1 MTSEN
6 LTPIFRLSDEYITE
20 ATKLSPI
27 SATFLGIPG
36 YDDKLDDLSL
46 EGSKKK
52 PELIR
57 KTLHTL
63 ANMPPQN
70 EDDRI
75 AASVM
80 YERLSSELALYDS
93 YEAQLVCAVIASP
106 VITIRQVFEVMPHET
121 TEDFKNL
128 TSRLS
133 AVKGAHDSWKS
144 SLIDLAK
151 MGKRAPKRQVSG
163 VADQLKAFSKGA
175 YVGIAKRIDPENKY
189 PELHAAA
196 TSADASAGEL
206 GEWLRTVYLPDAVD
220 HDGLGAARYS
230 VWARHYTGAD
240 LDLRNT
246 YEWGLNDLTR
256 INKRMWEVAEQIK
269 PGAKSLKEVAEF
281 LDRDPKYLVQGS
293 DVLIEMLKE
302 FTEEATAQM
311 DGVYFDIDERIK
323 FCDARLAPEGSAA
336 APYYQSPSEDLS
348 RPGTTW
354 FPTQG
359 KNVFNWWRI
368 PTMWYHEA
376 VPGHHLQ
383 VATTIIEKDR
393 LTRFQRTEAW
403 TSGHGEGW
411 ALYAERFMDELGA
424 FKDPGLEMGHLSA
437 QAWRAVRVVV
447 DIGLHLG
454 YEDPNGKVWNY
465 ESAVE
470 LLMTHALLEEDFAK
484 SEIDRYLGIGGQ
496 AISYKVGERVWM
508 NAREDA
514 KKRIGDRFSLKKFH
528 AFALRIGPMG
538 LDPFE
543 EELSK
548 WDGN

>member
-1 MTSEN
+1 M
-6 LTPIFRLSDEYITE
+6 
-20 ATKLSPI
+20 
-27 SATFLGIPG
+27 
-36 YDDKLDDLSL
+36 
-46 EGSKKK
+46 
-52 PELIR
+52 IR

-63 ANMPPQN
+63 ASMPPQN
-70 EDDRI
+70 ENDRI
-75 AASVM
+75 AAAVM
-80 YERLSSELALYDS
+80 QERLSSELALYDS

-106 VITIRQVFEVMPHET
+106 VISIRQVFEVMPHESAV
-121 TEDFKNL
+121 DFRNF
-128 TSRLS
+128 TARLN

-144 SLIDLAK
+144 LLIDLAK
-151 MGKRAPKRQVSG
+151 MGRKAPKRQVGG
-163 VADQLKAFSKGA
+163 VADQLKAFSQGA
-175 YVGIAKRIDPENKY
+175 YVSIAKRIDSENKY
-189 PELHAAA
+189 PDLHTAAI
-196 TSADASAGEL
+196 SADASAREL
-206 GEWLRTVYLPDAVD
+206 GEWLRTIYLPDAVD
-220 HDGLGAARYS
+220 QDGLGAARYS

-256 INKRMWEVAEQIK
+256 INKRMWEVAEQIT
-269 PGAKSLKEVAEF
+269 PGAKSLQEIAEF

-311 DGVYFDIDERIK
+311 AGAYFDIDERIK

-348 RPGTTW
+348 RPGITW

-383 VATTIIEKDR
+383 LATVIIEKDR

-437 QAWRAVRVVV
+437 QAWRAARVVV

-454 YEDPNGKVWNY
+454 YEDPHGKVWNY

-496 AISYKVGERVWM
+496 AISYKVGERVWIK
-508 NAREDA
+508 AREDA

-528 AFALRIGPMG
+528 AFALGLGPMG

-543 EELSK
+543 EELAK

>member
-6 LTPIFRLSDEYITE
+6 STPIFRLSDEYITE

-36 YDDKLDDLSL
+36 YDDQLDDFSL
-46 EGSKKK
+46 AGSKKK

-57 KTLHTL
+57 ETLRKL

-70 EDDRI
+70 ENDRI
-75 AASVM
+75 AAAVM
-80 YERLSSELALYDS
+80 QERLSSELALYDS
-93 YEAQLVCAVIASP
+93 YENQLVCAVIASP
-106 VITIRQVFEVMPHET
+106 AINIRQVFEVMPYGNAE
-121 TEDFKNL
+121 EISNI
-128 TSRLS
+128 TSRLN
-133 AVKGAHDSWKS
+133 AVKSAHDSWKS

-151 MGKRAPKRQVSG
+151 MGKRAPKRQISG
-163 VADQLKAFSKGA
+163 VADQLMAFSKGA
-175 YVGIAKRIDPENKY
+175 YSGFAKRIDPENKY
-189 PELHAAA
+189 PELHAAGA
-196 TSADASAGEL
+196 SADKSAGEM
-206 GEWLRTVYLPDAVD
+206 GEWLRVSHLPDAID
-220 HDGLGAARYS
+220 HDGLGHARYAA
-230 VWARHYTGAD
+230 WARHFTGAD

-246 YEWGLNDLTR
+246 YEWGLADLAR
-256 INKRMWEVAEQIK
+256 INERMWKVARTIK
-269 PGAKSLKEVAEF
+269 PDATSLKEVAEF
-281 LDRDPKYLVQGS
+281 LDNDPKYVVKGS

-302 FTEEATAQM
+302 FTEEATAKM

-348 RPGTTW
+348 RPGITW

-359 KNVFNWWRI
+359 KDVFNWWRI

-383 VATTIIEKDR
+383 SATVIIEKDR

-424 FKDPGLEMGHLSA
+424 FEDPGYEMGHLSA

-454 YEDPNGKVWNY
+454 YEDPHGKVWHY
-465 ESAVE
+465 ESAVD

-508 NAREDA
+508 NAREEA
-514 KKRIGDRFSLKKFH
+514 RERIGSRFSLKKFH
-528 AFALRIGPMG
+528 AFALRLGPMG
-538 LDPFE
+538 LDPFAD
-543 EELSK
+543 ELSK
-548 WDGN
+548 WDGK

>member
-6 LTPIFRLSDEYITE
+6 STPIFRLSDEYITE

-36 YDDKLDDLSL
+36 YDDQLDDFSL
-46 EGSKKK
+46 VGSKKK

-57 KTLHTL
+57 ETLRKL
-63 ANMPPQN
+63 ADMAPQN
-70 EDDRI
+70 EDDRV
-75 AASVM
+75 AAAVM
-80 YERLSSELALYDS
+80 QERLNSELALYES
-93 YEAQLVCAVIASP
+93 YEMQLVCAVIASP
-106 VITIRQVFEVMPHET
+106 AINIRQVFEVMPYET
-121 TEDFKNL
+121 AEDFKNF
-128 TSRLS
+128 TARLN

-144 SLIDLAK
+144 ALVDLAK
-151 MGKRAPKRQVSG
+151 MGKKAPKRQVAG

-175 YVGIAKRIDPENKY
+175 YAGIAKRIDPEDEY
-189 PELHAAA
+189 PELHTAA
-196 TSADASAGEL
+196 TSADASAGEFSD
-206 GEWLRTVYLPDAVD
+206 WLSTTYLPEAAAE
-220 HDGLGAARYS
+220 DGLGEARYS
-230 VWARHYTGAD
+230 TWARHYTGAD
-240 LDLRNT
+240 LDLRDT
-246 YEWGLNDLTR
+246 YEWGLADLAR
-256 INKRMWEVAEQIK
+256 INKRMREVAEQIK

-281 LDRDPKYLVQGS
+281 LDHDPKYIIKGS

-302 FTEEATAQM
+302 FTDEATAQM
-311 DGVYFDIDERIK
+311 DGAYFDIDERIK

-336 APYYQSPSEDLS
+336 APYYQTPSEDLS

-383 VATTIIEKDR
+383 CATVIIEKDH

-403 TSGHGEGW
+403 TSGYGEGW

-465 ESAVE
+465 DSAVE

-508 NAREDA
+508 KAREDA
-514 KKRIGDRFSLKKFH
+514 KKRIGDSFTLKKFH
-528 AFALRIGPMG
+528 AHALRLGPMG

-543 EELSK
+543 DELSK

>member
-6 LTPIFRLSDEYITE
+6 QTPIFQLSDEYITE
-20 ATKLSPI
+20 ATKLSPVT
-27 SATFLGIPG
+27 ATFLGIPG
-36 YDDKLDDLSL
+36 YDDQLDDFSL

-57 KTLHTL
+57 ETLRKL

-75 AASVM
+75 AAAVM
-80 YERLSSELALYDS
+80 QERLSSELALYDS
-93 YEAQLVCAVIASP
+93 YENQLVCAVIASP
-106 VITIRQVFEVMPHET
+106 VINIRQVFEVMPHESA
-121 TEDFKNL
+121 EDFVNF
-128 TSRLS
+128 TARLN
-133 AVKGAHDSWKS
+133 AVKGAHESWKS
-144 SLIDLAK
+144 SLVDLAK
-151 MGKRAPKRQVSG
+151 MGKKVPKRQVVG
-163 VADQLKAFSKGA
+163 VAEQLKAFSAGA
-175 YVGIAKRIDPENKY
+175 YVGIAKRIDSEIKY
-189 PELHAAA
+189 PELHRAAG
-196 TSADASAGEL
+196 TADTSAGEL
-206 GEWLRTVYLPDAVD
+206 GEWLRTDYLPNAGDE
-220 HDGLGAARYS
+220 DGLGSARYS

-246 YEWGLNDLTR
+246 YDWGMNDLTR

-383 VATTIIEKDR
+383 SATVIIEKDR

-496 AISYKVGERVWM
+496 AISYKVGERVWLR
-508 NAREDA
+508 AREDA
-514 KKRIGDRFSLKKFH
+514 KKRIGERFSLKKFH
-528 AFALRIGPMG
+528 AFALRLGPMG

-543 EELSK
+543 AELSK

>member
-1 MTSEN
+1 MTPQN
-6 LTPIFRLSDEYITE
+6 QTPIFRLSDEYITE

-36 YDDKLDDLSL
+36 YDDQLDDFSL

-57 KTLHTL
+57 QTLRKL
-63 ANMPPQN
+63 ANMRPQN

-75 AASVM
+75 AAAVM
-80 YERLSSELALYDS
+80 QERLSSDLALYDAF
-93 YEAQLVCAVIASP
+93 EAQLVCAVIASP
-106 VITIRQVFEVMPHET
+106 AINIRQVFEVMPHES
-121 TEDFKNL
+121 TEDFANF
-128 TSRLS
+128 TARFS
-133 AVKGAHDSWKS
+133 AVKEAHDSWKS
-144 SLIDLAK
+144 ALIDLAK
-151 MGKRAPKRQVSG
+151 IGKKVPKRQIDG
-163 VADQLKAFSKGA
+163 VADQLKAFSQGA
-175 YVGIAKRIDPENKY
+175 YSGIARRIDSENKY
-189 PELHAAA
+189 PELHSAAA
-196 TSADASAGEL
+196 SADASAGEMS
-206 GEWLRTVYLPDAVD
+206 EWLRTSYLPDAVEE
-220 HDGLGAARYS
+220 DGLGAARYS
-230 VWARHYTGAD
+230 AWARHYTGAD

-246 YEWGLNDLTR
+246 YDWGLSDLNR

-281 LDRDPKYLVQGS
+281 LDRDPKYVIKGS

-302 FTEEATAQM
+302 FTEKATTQM
-311 DGVYFDIDERIK
+311 DGVYFDIDGRIK

-348 RPGTTW
+348 RPGITW

-383 VATTIIEKDR
+383 SATVIIEKEH

-411 ALYAERFMDELGA
+411 ALYAERFMDEIGA

-465 ESAVE
+465 DAAVE
-470 LLMTHALLEEDFAK
+470 LLCSHALLEENFAK
-484 SEIDRYLGIGGQ
+484 SEVDRYLGIGGQ
-496 AISYKVGERVWM
+496 AISYKVGERAWLRARQD
-508 NAREDA
+508 ARE
-514 KKRIGDRFSLKKFH
+514 RVGDRFSLKKFH
-528 AFALRIGPMG
+528 AYALKLGPMG

>member
-1 MTSEN
+1 
-6 LTPIFRLSDEYITE
+6 
-20 ATKLSPI
+20 
-27 SATFLGIPG
+27 
-36 YDDKLDDLSL
+36 
-46 EGSKKK
+46 
-52 PELIR
+52 
-57 KTLHTL
+57 
-63 ANMPPQN
+63 
-70 EDDRI
+70 
-75 AASVM
+75 
-80 YERLSSELALYDS
+80 
-93 YEAQLVCAVIASP
+93 
-106 VITIRQVFEVMPHET
+106 
-121 TEDFKNL
+121 
-128 TSRLS
+128 
-133 AVKGAHDSWKS
+133 
-144 SLIDLAK
+144 
-151 MGKRAPKRQVSG
+151 MGKRPPKRQVRG
-163 VADQLKAFSKGA
+163 VADQLKAFSGGA
-175 YVGIAKRIDPENKY
+175 YSGIAKRIDPENKY
-189 PELHAAA
+189 PELHTAAA
-196 TSADASAGEL
+196 SADKSAGEL
-206 GEWLRTVYLPDAVD
+206 GEWMSTSYLPDAPEA
-220 HDGLGAARYS
+220 DGLGAERYS
-230 VWARHYTGAD
+230 AWARHFTGAD

-246 YEWGLNDLTR
+246 YEWGLKDLVR
-256 INKRMWEVAEQIK
+256 INERMWKVAEKIK
-269 PGAKSLKEVAEF
+269 PGAKSLKEIAEF
-281 LDRDPKYLVQGS
+281 LDNDPQYFIKGS
-293 DVLIEMLKE
+293 DVLLETLKE
-302 FTEEATAQM
+302 FTEDATAQM
-311 DGVYFDIDERIK
+311 DGVYFDIDDRIK

-383 VATTIIEKDR
+383 AATVIIEKDR

-424 FKDPGLEMGHLSA
+424 FNDPGLEMGHLSA

-470 LLMTHALLEEDFAK
+470 LLSSHALLDEDFAK

-514 KKRIGDRFSLKKFH
+514 KKRLGSNFSLKKFH
-528 AFALRIGPMG
+528 AFALRLGPMG

-543 EELSK
+543 DELSK
-548 WDGN
+548 WDGS

>member
-1 MTSEN
+1 MTS
-6 LTPIFRLSDEYITE
+6 TSPIFQLSDEYITE

-27 SATFLGIPG
+27 GATFLGIPG
-36 YDDKLDDLSL
+36 FEDRLDDFSL

-52 PELIR
+52 PALIR
-57 KTLHTL
+57 ETLQKL
-63 ANMPPQN
+63 ADLKPQDEN
-70 EDDRI
+70 DRI
-75 AASVM
+75 AAAVM
-80 YERLSSELALYDS
+80 HERLSSELALYDS
-93 YEAQLVCAVIASP
+93 YEMQGVCAVIWSP
-106 VITIRQVFEVMPHET
+106 AITIRQVFEVMPFET
-121 TEDFKNL
+121 AEDMKNF
-128 TSRLS
+128 TSRLN
-133 AVKGAHDSWKS
+133 AVKSAHDSWKS
-144 SLIDLAK
+144 ALIDLGK
-151 MGKRAPKRQVSG
+151 MGKRPPKRQVRG
-163 VADQLKAFSKGA
+163 VADQLKAFSGGA
-175 YVGIAKRIDPENKY
+175 YSGIAKRIDPENKY
-189 PELHAAA
+189 PELHTAAA
-196 TSADASAGEL
+196 SADKSAGEL
-206 GEWLRTVYLPDAVD
+206 GEWMSTSYLPDAPEA
-220 HDGLGAARYS
+220 DGLGAERYS
-230 VWARHYTGAD
+230 AWARHFTGAD

-246 YEWGLNDLTR
+246 YEWGLKDLVR
-256 INKRMWEVAEQIK
+256 INERMWKVAEKIK
-269 PGAKSLKEVAEF
+269 PGAKSLKEIAEF
-281 LDRDPKYLVQGS
+281 LDNDPQYFIKGS
-293 DVLIEMLKE
+293 DVLLETLKE
-302 FTEEATAQM
+302 FTEDATAQM
-311 DGVYFDIDERIK
+311 DGVYFDIDDRIK

-383 VATTIIEKDR
+383 AATVIIEKDR

-424 FKDPGLEMGHLSA
+424 FNDPGLEMGHLSA

-470 LLMTHALLEEDFAK
+470 LLSSHALLDEDFAK

-514 KKRIGDRFSLKKFH
+514 KKRLGSNFSLKKFH
-528 AFALRIGPMG
+528 AFALRLGPMG

-543 EELSK
+543 DELSK
-548 WDGN
+548 WDGS

>member
-6 LTPIFRLSDEYITE
+6 PTPIFSLSDEYITE

-27 SATFLGIPG
+27 AATFLGIPG
-36 YDDKLDDLSL
+36 YDDKLDDFSL

-52 PELIR
+52 PALIR

-63 ANMPPQN
+63 TNMSPQN
-70 EDDRI
+70 ENEWV
-75 AASVM
+75 AAAVM
-80 YERLSSELALYDS
+80 QERLSSELALFDS

-106 VITIRQVFEVMPHET
+106 AINIRQVFEVMPHDSS
-121 TEDFKNL
+121 EDFKNF
-128 TSRLS
+128 TARLN
-133 AVKGAHDSWKS
+133 AVKAAHESWKS

-151 MGKRAPKRQVSG
+151 MGKKVPKRQVSG
-163 VADQLKAFSKGA
+163 VADQLTAFSKGA
-175 YVGIAKRIDPENKY
+175 YVGIAQRIDPENKY
-189 PELHAAA
+189 SELHTAAA
-196 TSADASAGEL
+196 SADASAGEM
-206 GEWLRTVYLPDAVD
+206 GEWLKTNYLPDANEA
-220 HDGLGAARYS
+220 DGLGTARYS

-246 YEWGLNDLTR
+246 YDWGLEDLTR
-256 INKRMWEVAEQIK
+256 INKRMWEVADKIK
-269 PGAKSLKEVAEF
+269 PGAKSLKEVANF
-281 LDRDPKYLVQGS
+281 LDQDPKYLVKGS

-302 FTEEATAQM
+302 FTEAATAQM
-311 DGVYFDIDERIK
+311 DGVYFDIDERIR

-336 APYYQSPSEDLS
+336 APYYQPPSEDLS

-368 PTMWYHEA
+368 PTMWFHEA

-393 LTRFQRTEAW
+393 LPRFQRTEAW

-470 LLMTHALLEEDFAK
+470 LLVSHALLEEEFAK

-514 KKRIGDRFSLKKFH
+514 KKRLGDKYSLKKFH
-528 AFALRIGPMG
+528 AHALRLGPMG
-538 LDPFE
+538 LDPFAD
-543 EELSK
+543 ELSK
-548 WDGN
+548 WNGI

>member
-6 LTPIFRLSDEYITE
+6 PTPIFRLSDKYITE

-27 SATFLGIPG
+27 TATFLGIPDF
-36 YDDKLDDLSL
+36 DDQLDDFSL

-57 KTLHTL
+57 RTLHTL
-63 ANMPPQN
+63 AGMPPQN

-80 YERLSSELALYDS
+80 YERLSSELALFDS
-93 YEAQLVCAVIASP
+93 HEAQLVCAVIASP
-106 VITIRQVFEVMPHET
+106 VINIRQVFEVMPHESAA
-121 TEDFKNL
+121 DFKNF
-128 TSRLS
+128 TARLN

-151 MGKRAPKRQVSG
+151 MGKKAPKRQVSG

-189 PELHAAA
+189 PDLHTAA

-220 HDGLGAARYS
+220 ADGLGAARYS

-246 YEWGLNDLTR
+246 YEWGLKDLTR
-256 INKRMWEVAEQIK
+256 INKRMWEVAEQIR

-454 YEDPNGKVWNY
+454 YEDPDGKVWNY
-465 ESAVE
+465 DSAVE

-514 KKRIGDRFSLKKFH
+514 KKRIGDRFSSKKFH
-528 AFALRIGPMG
+528 AFALQLGPMG

-548 WDGN
+548 WDGQ

>member
-6 LTPIFRLSDEYITE
+6 STPIFRLSDEYITE

-27 SATFLGIPG
+27 SATFLGIAG
-36 YDDKLDDLSL
+36 YDDQLDDFSL

-52 PELIR
+52 PDLIR

-63 ANMPPQN
+63 ASMPPRN

-75 AASVM
+75 AAAVM
-80 YERLSSELALYDS
+80 LERLSSELALFDS

-106 VITIRQVFEVMPHET
+106 AINIRQVFEVMPHESE
-121 TEDFKNL
+121 EDFKNF
-128 TSRLS
+128 TARLN

-151 MGKRAPKRQVSG
+151 MDKKAPKRQVGG
-163 VADQLKAFSKGA
+163 VADQLLAFSKGA
-175 YVGIAKRIDPENKY
+175 YSGIAKRIDPENKY
-189 PELHAAA
+189 PELHEAGI
-196 TSADASAGEL
+196 SADSSAGEL
-206 GEWLRTVYLPDAVD
+206 GEWLRSTYLSDAVD
-220 HDGLGAARYS
+220 ADGLGAARYA

-246 YEWGLNDLTR
+246 YEWGLKDLER

-383 VATTIIEKDR
+383 SATVIIDKDR

-454 YEDPNGKVWNY
+454 YEDSNGKVWNY

-470 LLMTHALLEEDFAK
+470 LLMSHALLEEDFAK

-496 AISYKVGERVWM
+496 AISYKVGERVWFR
-508 NAREDA
+508 AREDA

-528 AFALRIGPMG
+528 AFALGLGPMG

-543 EELSK
+543 DELSK

>member
-6 LTPIFRLSDEYITE
+6 LTPIFRLSDDYITE

-27 SATFLGIPG
+27 TATFLGIPG
-36 YDDKLDDLSL
+36 YDDKLDDFSL

-80 YERLSSELALYDS
+80 HERLSSELALFDS
-93 YEAQLVCAVIASP
+93 HETQLVCAVIASP
-106 VITIRQVFEVMPHET
+106 VINIRQVFEVMPHESAA
-121 TEDFKNL
+121 DFKNF
-128 TSRLS
+128 TARLN

-163 VADQLKAFSKGA
+163 VADQLRAFSKGA
-175 YVGIAKRIDPENKY
+175 YVGLAKRIDLENKY
-189 PELHAAA
+189 PELHTAA

-220 HDGLGAARYS
+220 ADGLGAARYS

-348 RPGTTW
+348 RPGITW

-383 VATTIIEKDR
+383 SATVIIEKDR

-465 ESAVE
+465 ESAVD

-528 AFALRIGPMG
+528 AFALQLGPMG

>member
-27 SATFLGIPG
+27 AATFLGIPG
-36 YDDKLDDLSL
+36 YDDKLDDFSL

-57 KTLHTL
+57 ETLRKL
-63 ANMPPQN
+63 ANIPAHN

-80 YERLSSELALYDS
+80 HERLSSELALYDS

-106 VITIRQVFEVMPHET
+106 AINIRQVFEVMPHESAA
-121 TEDFKNL
+121 DFANF
-128 TSRLS
+128 TARFI

-144 SLIDLAK
+144 SLSDLAK
-151 MGKRAPKRQVSG
+151 MGKRVPKRQIKG
-163 VADQLKAFSKGA
+163 VADQLKAFSQGA
-175 YVGIAKRIDPENKY
+175 YAGIAKRIDPDHNY

-196 TSADASAGEL
+196 VSADASAGEL
-206 GEWLRTVYLPDAVD
+206 GEWMRSSYLPDAVEE
-220 HDGLGAARYS
+220 DGLGAARYS
-230 VWARHYTGAD
+230 VWARHFTGAD

-246 YEWGLNDLTR
+246 YEWGLQDLER
-256 INKRMWEVAEQIK
+256 INKRMWEVAAQIK
-269 PGAKSLKEVAEF
+269 PGAKSLAEVAEY
-281 LDRDPKYLVQGS
+281 LDSDPKYIVKGS

-302 FTEEATAQM
+302 FTDEATTQM

-348 RPGTTW
+348 RPGITW

-383 VATTIIEKDR
+383 SATVIIEKDH

-411 ALYAERFMDELGA
+411 ALYAERLMDELGA

-447 DIGLHLG
+447 DIGMHVG
-454 YEDPNGKVWNY
+454 YEDPDGKVWNY
-465 ESAVE
+465 DSAVQ
-470 LLMTHALLEEDFAK
+470 LLMTHALLEESFAK

-496 AISYKVGERVWM
+496 AISYKVGERVWLR
-508 NAREDA
+508 AREDA

-528 AFALRIGPMG
+528 AFALRLGPMG

>member
-6 LTPIFRLSDEYITE
+6 STPIFRLSDEYITE

-27 SATFLGIPG
+27 AATYLGISG
-36 YDDKLDDLSL
+36 YDDKLDDFSL
-46 EGSKKK
+46 EGSKRK
-52 PELIR
+52 PDLIR

-63 ANMPPQN
+63 ASMPPQN
-70 EDDRI
+70 ENDRI
-75 AASVM
+75 AAAVM
-80 YERLSSELALYDS
+80 QERLASELALYDS
-93 YEAQLVCAVIASP
+93 HEMQGVCAVIWSP
-106 VITIRQVFEVMPHET
+106 AITIRQVFEVMPHESA
-121 TEDFKNL
+121 EDFKNF
-128 TSRLS
+128 TARLNE
-133 AVKGAHDSWKS
+133 VKGAHDSWMS
-144 SLIDLAK
+144 ALIDLAK

-163 VADQLKAFSKGA
+163 VADQLKAFSNGA
-175 YVGIAKRIDPENKY
+175 YSGIAKRIDPENQY
-189 PELHAAA
+189 PELHIAA

-206 GEWLRTVYLPDAVD
+206 GEWLRTVYLPEAVD
-220 HDGLGAARYS
+220 ADGLGAARYS
-230 VWARHYTGAD
+230 VWARHFTGAN

-246 YEWGLNDLTR
+246 YEWGLKDLAR
-256 INKRMWEVAEQIK
+256 INERMWEVAGQIK

-293 DVLIEMLKE
+293 DVLLEMLKE

-311 DGVYFDIDERIK
+311 NGVYFDIDERIK

-336 APYYQSPSEDLS
+336 APYYQPPSEDLS
-348 RPGTTW
+348 RPGITW

-383 VATTIIEKDR
+383 IATAIIEKDH
-393 LTRFQRTEAW
+393 LSRFQRTEGM
-403 TSGHGEGW
+403 TSGYCEGW
-411 ALYAERFMDELGA
+411 ALYAERLMGELGA

-454 YEDPNGKVWNY
+454 YEDPNGKIWNY

-470 LLMTHALLEEDFAK
+470 LLITHALLEENFAK

-528 AFALRIGPMG
+528 AYALKLGPAG

>member
-6 LTPIFRLSDEYITE
+6 PTPIFRISDEYITE

-27 SATFLGIPG
+27 SATYLGVPG
-36 YDDKLDDLSL
+36 YDDQLDDYSL

-57 KTLHTL
+57 ETLRKL

-70 EDDRI
+70 EDDRM

-80 YERLSSELALYDS
+80 QERLSSELALYDS
-93 YEAQLVCAVIASP
+93 YEVQLVCTVLASP
-106 VITIRQVFEVMPHET
+106 SINIRQVFEVMPHESAT
-121 TEDFKNL
+121 DFANF
-128 TSRLS
+128 TARFA

-144 SLIDLAK
+144 SLVDLAK
-151 MGKRAPKRQVSG
+151 MGKRVPKRQVIG
-163 VADQLKAFSKGA
+163 VADQLKTFSEGA
-175 YVGIAKRIDPENKY
+175 YSGIAKRIDPENKY
-189 PELHAAA
+189 PELHRAAA
-196 TSADASAGEL
+196 SADASAGEM
-206 GEWLRTVYLPDAVD
+206 GEWMRVSYLPDAVD
-220 HDGLGAARYS
+220 EDGLGAARYS

-246 YEWGLNDLTR
+246 YEWGLQDLER

-281 LDRDPKYLVQGS
+281 LDSEPKYLIKGS

-302 FTEEATAQM
+302 FTEEATTQM

-348 RPGTTW
+348 RPGITW

-383 VATTIIEKDR
+383 AATVIIEKDH

-447 DIGLHLG
+447 DIGMHMG
-454 YEDPNGKVWNY
+454 YEDPNGKVWNFD
-465 ESAVE
+465 SAVE
-470 LLMTHALLEEDFAK
+470 LLMKHAMLEEDFAK
-484 SEIDRYLGIGGQ
+484 SEVERYLGIGGQ
-496 AISYKVGERVWM
+496 AISYKVGERVWQR
-508 NAREDA
+508 AREDA

-528 AFALRIGPMG
+528 AYALKLGPMG

-543 EELSK
+543 QELST

>member
-1 MTSEN
+1 
-6 LTPIFRLSDEYITE
+6 
-20 ATKLSPI
+20 
-27 SATFLGIPG
+27 
-36 YDDKLDDLSL
+36 
-46 EGSKKK
+46 
-52 PELIR
+52 
-57 KTLHTL
+57 
-63 ANMPPQN
+63 
-70 EDDRI
+70 
-75 AASVM
+75 
-80 YERLSSELALYDS
+80 
-93 YEAQLVCAVIASP
+93 
-106 VITIRQVFEVMPHET
+106 
-121 TEDFKNL
+121 
-128 TSRLS
+128 
-133 AVKGAHDSWKS
+133 
-144 SLIDLAK
+144 
-151 MGKRAPKRQVSG
+151 

-175 YVGIAKRIDPENKY
+175 YVGIAGRIDPDNKY
-189 PELHAAA
+189 PDLHTAA

>member
-6 LTPIFRLSDEYITE
+6 PTPIFRLSDEYITE

-36 YDDKLDDLSL
+36 YDDRLDDFSL

-57 KTLHTL
+57 ETLRKL

-75 AASVM
+75 ASAVM
-80 YERLSSELALYDS
+80 QERLSSELALYDS

-106 VITIRQVFEVMPHET
+106 AINIRQVFEVMPHESA
-121 TEDFKNL
+121 EDFVNF
-128 TSRLS
+128 TARLN

-151 MGKRAPKRQVSG
+151 MGKRVPKRQVGG
-163 VADQLKAFSKGA
+163 VADQLKAFSQGA
-175 YVGIAKRIDPENKY
+175 YSGIATRIDPENKY

-196 TSADASAGEL
+196 SSADASAGEM
-206 GEWLRTVYLPDAVD
+206 GEWLRTSYLPDAVED
-220 HDGLGAARYS
+220 DGLGAARYS

-246 YEWGLNDLTR
+246 YDWGLNDLTR

-269 PGAKSLKEVAEF
+269 PGAKSLMEVAEF
-281 LDRDPKYLVQGS
+281 LDRDPKYVVQGS

-348 RPGTTW
+348 RPGITW

-383 VATTIIEKDR
+383 SATVIIEKDH

-424 FKDPGLEMGHLSA
+424 FKDPGLELGHLSA

-454 YEDPNGKVWNY
+454 YEDPHGKVWNY
-465 ESAVE
+465 DSAVE
-470 LLMTHALLEEDFAK
+470 LLCSHAILDEDFAK

-514 KKRIGDRFSLKKFH
+514 RKRIGDRFSLKKFH
-528 AFALRIGPMG
+528 AFALRLGPMG

-543 EELSK
+543 EELFK

>member
-1 MTSEN
+1 MTS
-6 LTPIFRLSDEYITE
+6 TSPIFQLSDEYITE

-27 SATFLGIPG
+27 GATFLGIPG
-36 YDDKLDDLSL
+36 FEDRLDDFSL

-52 PELIR
+52 PALIR
-57 KTLHTL
+57 ETLQKL
-63 ANMPPQN
+63 ADLKPQDEN
-70 EDDRI
+70 DRI
-75 AASVM
+75 AAAVM
-80 YERLSSELALYDS
+80 HERLSSELALYDS
-93 YEAQLVCAVIASP
+93 YEMQGVCAVIWSP
-106 VITIRQVFEVMPHET
+106 AITIRQVFEVMPFET
-121 TEDFKNL
+121 AEDMKNF
-128 TSRLS
+128 TSRLN
-133 AVKGAHDSWKS
+133 AVKSAHDSWKS
-144 SLIDLAK
+144 ALIDLGK
-151 MGKRAPKRQVSG
+151 MGKRPPKRQVRG
-163 VADQLKAFSKGA
+163 VADQLKAFSGGA
-175 YVGIAKRIDPENKY
+175 YSGIAKRIDPENKY
-189 PELHAAA
+189 PELHTAAA
-196 TSADASAGEL
+196 SADKSAGEL
-206 GEWLRTVYLPDAVD
+206 GEWMSTSYLPDAPEA
-220 HDGLGAARYS
+220 DGLGAERYS
-230 VWARHYTGAD
+230 AWARHFTGAD

-246 YEWGLNDLTR
+246 YEWGLKDLVR
-256 INKRMWEVAEQIK
+256 INERMWKVAEKIK
-269 PGAKSLKEVAEF
+269 PGAKSLKEIAEF
-281 LDRDPKYLVQGS
+281 LDNDPQYFMKGS
-293 DVLIEMLKE
+293 DVLLETLKD
-302 FTEEATAQM
+302 FTEDATAQM
-311 DGVYFDIDERIK
+311 DGVYFDIDDRIK

-383 VATTIIEKDR
+383 AATVIIEKDR

-424 FKDPGLEMGHLSA
+424 FNDPGLEMGHLSA

-470 LLMTHALLEEDFAK
+470 LLSSHALLDEDFAK

-514 KKRIGDRFSLKKFH
+514 KKRLGSNFSLKKFH
-528 AFALRIGPMG
+528 AFALRLGPMG

-543 EELSK
+543 DELSK
-548 WDGN
+548 WDGS

>member
-6 LTPIFRLSDEYITE
+6 PTPIFRLSDEYISE
-20 ATKLSPI
+20 ATQLSPI

-36 YDDKLDDLSL
+36 YDDQLDDFSL

-57 KTLHTL
+57 ETLRKL

-70 EDDRI
+70 EDDRV
-75 AASVM
+75 AAAVM
-80 YERLSSELALYDS
+80 HERLSSELALYES
-93 YEAQLVCAVIASP
+93 YEMQLVCAVIASP
-106 VITIRQVFEVMPHET
+106 AINIRQVFEVMPHET
-121 TEDFKNL
+121 AEDFKNF
-128 TSRLS
+128 TARFN

-144 SLIDLAK
+144 ALVDLAK
-151 MGKRAPKRQVSG
+151 MGKTAPKRQVAG
-163 VADQLKAFSKGA
+163 VADQLEAFSKGA
-175 YVGIAKRIDPENKY
+175 YSGIAKRIDPENQY
-189 PELHAAA
+189 PEMHAAA
-196 TSADASAGEL
+196 TSADASAGEF
-206 GEWLRTVYLPDAVD
+206 GEWLRTTYLPGAAEE
-220 HDGLGAARYS
+220 DGLGVARYS
-230 VWARHYTGAD
+230 TWARHYTGAD

-246 YEWGLNDLTR
+246 YEWGLADLTR

-281 LDRDPKYLVQGS
+281 LDHDPKYLVKGS
-293 DVLIEMLKE
+293 EVLIEMLKE
-302 FTEEATAQM
+302 FTDEATSQM

-336 APYYQSPSEDLS
+336 APYYQAPSEDLS

-383 VATTIIEKDR
+383 CATVIIEKEH

-403 TSGHGEGW
+403 TSGYGEGW

-454 YEDPNGKVWNY
+454 YKDPNGKVWNY

-508 NAREDA
+508 KAREDA
-514 KKRIGDRFSLKKFH
+514 KKRIGDRFTLKKFH
-528 AFALRIGPMG
+528 AFALRLGPMG

-543 EELSK
+543 DELSK